1 MAPVDT
7 TPTAEAV
14 DLHPPGDEVLLI
26 KYSSV
31 NTISISIIQIKLRL
45 FKDFGPLYSLPRS

>member
-45 FKDFGPLYSLPRS
+45 FKDFGPLYSLPHS